1 MRQRGLLPD
10 QSRSLSR
17 HPHPSYHRSSLSQM
31 RTHHHCRRLG
41 FVCVALALSLLP
53 SAHAAIIPADRVT
66 TWNPGLTAVGG
77 IPNVTTIYATVDAA
91 TYGNGTTDATSAI
104 NTAIT
109 GAGAKAAQ
117 TGIRQVV
124 YLPAGNYRITA
135 PILLNRSNV
144 VLRGASMNLTK
155 IILYSP
161 NQEPAIRMGW
171 FWPDGGKVPDP
182 CINVVGSIPKGA
194 TTLTVANASGIKV
207 GDVLQLDQAD
217 DPSYV
222 FFGFGDTGGTYYKR
236 GGYGQG
242 GKLNWP
248 PSPGGLWRSMGQQ
261 IEVTAKSGNVL
272 TISTPTHM
280 AFNAAFQPQVFAT
293 ASGEWGTHHIGLE
306 DLYING
312 GGSGNV
318 QALNL
323 AYGWIKNVESDG
335 NPATGPGMAGASIA
349 LDQCFRCEIRG
360 CYVHHARQIVY
371 GGGAYGIDLRSQT
384 SDCLVEDN
392 IAVWLDK
399 PIVLVASGG
408 GNVVGYN
415 YVDQAIIDTNYER
428 HFQESGVDG
437 GHNAFPHFEL
447 IEGNWAPNI
456 GGDTT
461 HGNTG
466 WLTFFRNYAP
476 GRNSDN
482 LTDSNVAA
490 GMASAYSRCY
500 NFVGNVLL
508 QPNLPPLLGSSH
520 LPIYQFAWDGSA
532 EIGNGFSAAAYKIGV
547 SGDGKDDGTALRET
561 FRHGN
566 FDYATNTLIWDPATA
581 DHALPNSLYLTT
593 KPAFFGN
600 SPWPWVTPENPSNPL
615 PGALPAKARYEAML
629 RAAPAPYFTTQPPM
643 NLRAIAG
650 TTAVVTVAA
659 IGTPAPTYKW
669 QATVNS
675 GQDGWFD
682 LANNATYSGVATA
695 SLSIANVNAGLGSLW
710 FRCIATNS
718 AGATGSHGSALFV
731 TTATPNTYT
740 AWRVANFTGA
750 AFSDDAV
757 SGALADPDGAGV
769 TNLQRYAFNLAAHG
783 AVATP
788 FTLGTTT
795 AGGQSYLT
803 LSFNRRAAAPDL
815 SYIVEGSSDLTTWTT
830 VTTFAPGSP
839 TRVTAQDSVA
849 MGPAARRFL
858 RVRVT
863 TVP

>member
-1 MRQRGLLPD
+1 MNCRPRLL
-10 QSRSLSR
+10 RIGR
-17 HPHPSYHRSSLSQM
+17 
-31 RTHHHCRRLG
+31 
-41 FVCVALALSLLP
+41 VALALSLLP
-53 SAHAAIIPADRVT
+53 TAPAAIIPADRVT
-66 TWNPGLTAVGG
+66 TWNPGLTAAGG
-77 IPNVTTIYATVDAA
+77 IPNVTTIYATIDAAAYGNATVDATA
-91 TYGNGTTDATSAI
+91 VI
-104 NTAIT
+104 NAAIT

-124 YLPAGNYRITA
+124 YLPTGTYRITA

-144 VLRGASMNLTK
+144 VLRGAGMGATK

-161 NQEPAIRMGW
+161 NEEPAIRMGW

-182 CINVVGSIPKGA
+182 CINVVGDVPKGA
-194 TTLTVANASGIKV
+194 TTLTVADASGIRV

-236 GGYGQG
+236 GGYERP

-261 IEVTAKSGNVL
+261 IEVAAKSGNVL
-272 TISTPTHM
+272 TLSTPIHM
-280 AFNAAFQPQVFAT
+280 AFSAAFQPQVFPT

-306 DLYING
+306 DLYVNG
-312 GGSGNV
+312 GGSGNI

-323 AYGWIKNVESDG
+323 AYGWIRNVESDG

-415 YVDQAIIDTNYER
+415 YVDQAIIDTNHER

-447 IEGNWAPNI
+447 IEGNWAPNV

-482 LTDSNVAA
+482 LSDANVAA
-490 GMASAYSRCY
+490 VMASAYSRCY
-500 NFVGNVLL
+500 NVVGNVLL
-508 QPNLPPLLGSSH
+508 QPGLPSFQGPGH
-520 LPIYQFAWDGSA
+520 LPIYEYAWNGST
-532 EIGNGFSAAAYKIGV
+532 EIGNVYSAAVYKIGT
-547 SGDGKDDGTALRET
+547 SGDGKDDGTALREI

-566 FDYATNTLIWDPATA
+566 FDYVTNGVIWDAATP
-581 DHALPNSLYLTT
+581 DHALPNSLYLAT
-593 KPAFFGN
+593 KPGFFGAA
-600 SPWPWVTPENPSNPL
+600 PWPWVTPENPSNPL
-615 PGALPAKARYEAML
+615 PGTLPAKARYEAML

-659 IGTPAPTYKW
+659 TGTPATTYKW

-682 LANNATYSGVATA
+682 LTNNATYSGVGTAT
-695 SLSIANVNAGLGSLW
+695 LSIANVSASLGNLW
-710 FRCIATNS
+710 FRCLATNS
-718 AGATGSHGSALFV
+718 AGTTGSHGSALLV
-731 TTATPNTYT
+731 TTAPPNTYT
-740 AWRVANFTGA
+740 AWRATNFPGA

-757 SGALADPDGAGV
+757 SGPLADPDGAGV
-769 TNLQRYAFNLAAHG
+769 TNLQRYAFVLPARGH
-783 AVATP
+783 VATP
-788 FTLGTTT
+788 TTLGAVD
-795 AGGQSYLT
+795 AGGRRYLALT
-803 LSFNRRAAAPDL
+803 FERRATSPDVT
-815 SYIVEGSSDLTTWTT
+815 YFVEASTDLKTWTT
-830 VTTFAPGSP
+830 LQTVAPGTP
-839 TRVTAQDSVA
+839 TAISVQDSVA
-849 MGPAARRFL
+849 IGDTLRRFL
-858 RVRVT
+858 RLRIQLSS
-863 TVP
+863 P